1 MHLMQEGLE
10 CFRIQVPKG
19 MDANEYALKVQPPA
33 KSLGLLVR
41 KALWLGKGQG
51 PQCDVA
57 AEPAAGAV
65 ASRGA
70 GRPHRSGGG
79 LPSPKA
85 NRPPPRGAR
94 CRP

>member
-1 MHLMQEGLE
+1 
-10 CFRIQVPKG
+10 

-57 AEPAAGAV
+57 AEPQQGPWQAV
-65 ASRGA
+65 APADPTARRRA
-70 GRPHRSGGG
+70 
-79 LPSPKA
+79 PSPKA